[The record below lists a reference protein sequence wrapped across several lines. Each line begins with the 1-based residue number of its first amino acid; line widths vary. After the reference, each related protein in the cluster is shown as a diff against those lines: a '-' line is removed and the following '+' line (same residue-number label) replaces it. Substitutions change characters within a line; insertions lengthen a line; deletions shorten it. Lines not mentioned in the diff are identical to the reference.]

1 MMTERP
7 GSIGEVR
14 ERREDLRRRMIELE
28 DATARPA
35 GGDPEVWWKS
45 IHDHLDALRDAWDHH
60 VVTTERPD
68 GFLDEVVAH
77 APQLAR
83 RRDMLVKDHVEI
95 SGLFDDVMARQV
107 PSPGAEVE
115 GVVWVDAARDDLV
128 GLLGALVRHRHRGAE
143 FTYDA
148 YNVDLAEAAD

>member
-1 MMTERP
+1 MTDRP

-14 ERREDLRRRMIELE
+14 VRREDLRQRMIELE
-28 DATARPA
+28 DAAARPA

-45 IHDHLDALRDAWDHH
+45 IHHHLDDLRDAWEHH
-60 VVTTERPD
+60 VVATEKPD

-83 RRDMLVKDHVEI
+83 RRETLLKDHVEI
-95 SGLFDDVMARQV
+95 SGMLDVLVARQL
-107 PSPGAEVE
+107 PAPGAE
-115 GVVWVDAARDDLV
+115 GDGAAWVDAARDDLV
-128 GLLGALVRHRHRGAE
+128 DLLGALVRHRHRGAE

-148 YNVDLAEAAD
+148 YNVDLAEGD